1 MVILSRVRWT
11 ANKTEKY
18 HYFTWRPVVDL
29 QLDRHGPTAFVVV
42 IVHREKVIAR
52 CRRSETKQPAQQL
65 LTKRE
70 RGPANRQLLTYGEF
84 LVLGIPSFAAST
96 PAILLIKLPLAAP
109 SPVLTATTESPS
121 GPTSTSRTRVAQLQ
135 T

>member
-1 MVILSRVRWT
+1 MDSKQI
-11 ANKTEKY
+11 EKY

-65 LTKRE
+65 LTKR
-70 RGPANRQLLTYGEF
+70 GASKQAAAHGEF